1 MEFLDA
7 QYSKAIKA
15 DLPSAATPDLSSP
28 SPGPAVGVQRG
39 MECKGLDKDAAEAAD
54 LPTVSFDEQLVVSS
68 PCSSPFF
75 LQLVML
81 CTCQCH
87 ATITRLSRVLLSKY

>member
-7 QYSKAIKA
+7 HYSKAIKA
-15 DLPSAATPDLSSP
+15 DLPCAVTPDFSSP
-28 SPGPAVGVQRG
+28 SPGPAV
-39 MECKGLDKDAAEAAD
+39 MECKGLDTDAAEAAD

-87 ATITRLSRVLLSKY
+87 ATITRPSRVLH